1 MVAAAARAPQP
12 RATLRAMAHHVRHLP
27 ISHALVLAPLLVA
40 ATPLAEL
47 QWTDAAAFVRNSG
60 LNSSVAKE
68 SPFARLPLAAK
79 SGAWCTPAC
88 PVRSS
93 VWGEGQNG
101 AGLYVGFQSDAD
113 DLWLNATLLE
123 KPQESQVCSSVC
135 GSGLDLYAFDERSH
149 AWRWVDTTKNSFGG
163 GWAFDSAT
171 ISRSMF
177 KSNARGGAHVGSGA
191 LMRYR
196 FHLPIYNG
204 LSKMSIGV
212 PVGAR
217 VVADPADEALRKASI
232 AMGESVIKC

>member
-1 MVAAAARAPQP
+1 M
-12 RATLRAMAHHVRHLP
+12 HN
-27 ISHALVLAPLLVA
+27 ALVLTLTCALVPVATATAPLA
-40 ATPLAEL
+40 SL
-47 QWTDAAAFVRNSG
+47 QWTDAAAFVQNSG
-60 LNSSVAKE
+60 LNSSVAKG
-68 SPFARLPLAAK
+68 SPYARLPLTAK

-88 PVRSS
+88 PVRPS
-93 VWGEGQNG
+93 VWDEGQNG
-101 AGLYVGFQSDAD
+101 AGLYVGFQSDAEE
-113 DLWLNATLLE
+113 LWLNATLLQ
-123 KPQESQVCSSVC
+123 PPRESQVCSAVC
-135 GSGLDLYAFDERSH
+135 GSGLDLYAFDDSSH